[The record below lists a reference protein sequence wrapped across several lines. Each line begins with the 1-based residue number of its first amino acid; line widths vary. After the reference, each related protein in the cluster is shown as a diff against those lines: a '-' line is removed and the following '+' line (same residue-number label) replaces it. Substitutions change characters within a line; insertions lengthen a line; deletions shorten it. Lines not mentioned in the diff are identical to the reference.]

1 MILGVMSDTHG
12 NLALMFRAADLLRDR
27 FGASVLAHLGDDWED
42 AEVLAA
48 AAPEVWAV
56 PGLWCDA
63 FRDWRIP
70 NARRE
75 TADGLVV
82 ALAHDEGTLARES
95 AGAHI
100 LRVVCHAVKIDANLK
115 SRCLGCF
122 LILNVLTLSA
132 PINACPHSSKMD
144 NFFVTTRKKIM
155 SLAVVSVFIQKNG
168 ISRFCFSVIFFL

>member
-12 NLALMFRAADLLRDR
+12 NLPLMFRAADLLRDR

-42 AEVLAA
+42 AEALAA

-75 TADGLVV
+75 TADGLIV
-82 ALAHDEGTLARES
+82 AMAHDEGTLARES
-95 AGAHI
+95 AGAHLLLSGHTHTARI
-100 LRVVCHAVKIDANLK
+100 AADGGALRINPGHLRAPRDRGQPASFAVVDLRPDRVVCTICGLDGATLLRGGLPREA
-115 SRCLGCF
+115 
-122 LILNVLTLSA
+122 LTGA
-132 PINACPHSSKMD
+132 KPRA
-144 NFFVTTRKKIM
+144 
-155 SLAVVSVFIQKNG
+155 
-168 ISRFCFSVIFFL
+168 

>member
-12 NLALMFRAADLLRDR
+12 NLPLMFRAADLLRDR

-42 AEVLAA
+42 AEALAA

-75 TADGLVV
+75 TADGLIV
-82 ALAHDEGTLARES
+82 AMAHDEGTLARES
-95 AGAHI
+95 AGAHLLLSGHTHTARI
-100 LRVVCHAVKIDANLK
+100 AADGGALRINPGHLRAPRDRGQQASFAVVDIRPDRVVCTICGLDGATLLRGGLPREA
-115 SRCLGCF
+115 
-122 LILNVLTLSA
+122 LTGA
-132 PINACPHSSKMD
+132 KPRA
-144 NFFVTTRKKIM
+144 
-155 SLAVVSVFIQKNG
+155 
-168 ISRFCFSVIFFL
+168 